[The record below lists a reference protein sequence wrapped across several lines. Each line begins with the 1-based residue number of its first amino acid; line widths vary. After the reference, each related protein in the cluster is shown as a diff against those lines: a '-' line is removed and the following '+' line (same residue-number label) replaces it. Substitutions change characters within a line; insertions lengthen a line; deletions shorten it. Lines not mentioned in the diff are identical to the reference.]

1 MDVSEKELQIADPG
15 EGLCKVK
22 KGILSITLLNDE
34 KKLSTTLLSAHDL
47 SEASV
52 AQNKIGKK
60 KDRLSKNPRVLHLKA
75 ELQDRDTFQTTI
87 SGKGHMYAYKI
98 IPESSA
104 FVPQLSPNGA
114 IVLPGQLA
122 P

>member
-1 MDVSEKELQIADPG
+1 M
-15 EGLCKVK
+15 
-22 KGILSITLLNDE
+22 
-34 KKLSTTLLSAHDL
+34 
-47 SEASV
+47 
-52 AQNKIGKK
+52 AQNKKRGAG
-60 KDRLSKNPRVLHLKA
+60 KDRLSKRPRVLHLKA
-75 ELQDRDTFQTTI
+75 ELQDRDTFQRAI

-104 FVPQLSPNGA
+104 FVPQPSPNGA

>member
-1 MDVSEKELQIADPG
+1 M
-15 EGLCKVK
+15 
-22 KGILSITLLNDE
+22 
-34 KKLSTTLLSAHDL
+34 
-47 SEASV
+47 
-52 AQNKIGKK
+52 AQNKKRGAG
-60 KDRLSKNPRVLHLKA
+60 KDRLSKHPRVLHLKA
-75 ELQDRDTFQTTI
+75 ELQDRDTFQRAI

-104 FVPQLSPNGA
+104 FVPQPSPNGA